1 MERPALLLLSE
12 PQESHSKD
20 EPVYLY
26 TELNSITVLIQKGL
40 YAILN
45 NYVLCSNC

>member
-26 TELNSITVLIQKGL
+26 TELNSITVLIQKGTM
-40 YAILN
+40 Y
-45 NYVLCSNC
+45 YVVTVDK